1 MVSRTKKSTG
11 QKDFSPELKS
21 GTATA
26 AQSLYLIY
34 GDDDYLVDQEARR
47 ILADIVPKGGTEYGL
62 EVIDGGASNQAEAAT
77 IFGKLFE
84 ALQSQSFFATEK
96 VVWLKNTNLLGAS
109 VTASAAGTSDFLS
122 SLEANLKKGL
132 ATGIS
137 LVITATDVDGRKGI
151 VKTIQKLG
159 QTVAF
164 KIDPY
169 KQQENE
175 AQAVAFAITTAK
187 ELGKKM
193 EDGVDHLIV
202 EMAAGDA
209 RTIRSEL
216 EKLTSYVGDLNV
228 ITEQDVRAIGSWRPG
243 GVVWDLPDAIG
254 NRNLSRALEIL
265 DDLFFIGE
273 SPIALLFAVIS
284 RVRLLLLLS
293 VLAEKKLLRL
303 GGDYSSFKSQL
314 DRLPSW
320 ISETLPKDKKLNPLA
335 SHPFVLWKA
344 AAGAS
349 RYTRKELQSGLE
361 TLLACNESMVSSGGD
376 SQELLK
382 EALLKICLKP

>member
-1 MVSRTKKSTG
+1 MASRTKKSTG
-11 QKDFSPELKS
+11 QKDFSSELKS
-21 GTATA
+21 ESA

-47 ILADIVPKGGTEYGL
+47 VLALLVPKGGTEYGL
-62 EVIDGGASNQAEAAT
+62 EVIDGGVSNQGEVTAV
-77 IFGKLFE
+77 FGKLFE
-84 ALQSQSFFATEK
+84 ALQSQSFFSTEK
-96 VVWLKNTNLLGAS
+96 VIWLKNTNLLGAS
-109 VTASAAGTSDFLS
+109 ATASASGTSDFLAT
-122 SLEANLKKGL
+122 LETNLKTGL
-132 ATGIS
+132 ASGIS
-137 LVITATDVDGRKGI
+137 LVITATEVDGRKGI

-159 QTVAF
+159 QTVSF
-164 KIDPY
+164 KVDPY

-175 AQAVAFAITTAK
+175 AQAVAFAATTAK

-193 EDGVDHLIV
+193 GDGVDHLIV

-216 EKLTSYVGDLNV
+216 EKLTSYVGDVDV
-228 ITEQDVRAIGSWRPG
+228 ISEEDVRAIGSWRPG

-254 NRNLSRALEIL
+254 NRNLSRALGIL

-303 GGDYSSFKSQL
+303 GGDYNSFKSQL

-344 AAGAS
+344 ASGAS
-349 RYTRKELQSGLE
+349 RYTRQELQGGLE
-361 TLLACNESMVSSGGD
+361 TLLACNEAMVSSGGD
-376 SQELLK
+376 AQELLK
-382 EALLKICLKP
+382 EAILKICIK

>member
-1 MVSRTKKSTG
+1 MASRAKKSTE
-11 QKDFSPELKS
+11 QKELLTSLNPKDAS
-21 GTATA
+21 R
-26 AQSLYLIY
+26 SLYLIY

-47 ILADIVPKGGTEYGL
+47 VLAKLVPKGGAEYGL
-62 EVIDGGASNQAEAAT
+62 EVIDGGASNQAEVTA
-77 IFGKLFE
+77 IFAKLFE

-96 VVWLKNTNLLGAS
+96 VVWLKNTNLLGAGA
-109 VTASAAGTSDFLS
+109 TASASGTADFLA
-122 SLEANLKKGL
+122 SLEANLKGGL
-132 ATGIS
+132 PSGIS
-137 LVITATDVDGRKGI
+137 LVITATEVDGRKGI
-151 VKTIQKLG
+151 AKTIQKLG

-164 KIDPY
+164 KADPY
-169 KQQENE
+169 KQQENA
-175 AQAVAFAITTAK
+175 AQAAAFAVVAAR
-187 ELGKKM
+187 ELGKEI
-193 EDGVDHLIV
+193 EDGAEHLIV

-216 EKLTSYVGDLNV
+216 EKLASYVGDSSV
-228 ITEQDVRAIGSWRPG
+228 ISEKDVRAIGSWRPG

-254 NRNLSRALEIL
+254 SRNLNRALEIL
-265 DDLFFIGE
+265 DDLFFMGE

-303 GGDYSSFKSQL
+303 GGDYASFKSQL

-344 AAGAS
+344 ASGAS
-349 RYTRKELQSGLE
+349 RYTRKELQVGLE
-361 TLLACNESMVSSGGD
+361 LLLICNEAMVSSGGD

-382 EALLKICLKP
+382 EAILKLCIKS